1 MTSQIASGP
10 KIQPM
15 NPVFDT
21 IHNHRSIRRY
31 KTDPIPRATVE
42 AIVAAGQRAST
53 SSNLQT
59 YAAVAV
65 TAQATRD
72 ALAHLCGDQAHIAQ
86 APVFIAWCADLS
98 KLDRACQL
106 RGLPHS
112 HEYLESFLV
121 SAVDAALAM
130 QNAALAAE
138 SLGLGMCYIGG
149 IRNRPAEVID
159 LLKLPRLMMPISGMT
174 LGVPDADPASRPRL
188 PIGAVLHWEGYDRAS
203 EDEHLRAYDAAMAA
217 TGAYDNRQIPVPGKP
232 DQLEDYGWLEHAARR
247 VTQPLRTGLSAVA
260 RGQGFELR

>member
-1 MTSQIASGP
+1 
-10 KIQPM
+10 M

-21 IHNHRSIRRY
+21 IHAHRSIRRY
-31 KTDPIPRATVE
+31 APDPVPRETIE
-42 AIVAAGQRAST
+42 AIVAASQRAST

-65 TAQATRD
+65 TAQATRER
-72 ALAHLCGDQAHIAQ
+72 LAHLCGDQAHIAQ

-106 RGLPHS
+106 RALPHS
-112 HEYLESFLV
+112 HDYLESFLV
-121 SAVDAALAM
+121 AAVDAALAM

-149 IRNRPAEVID
+149 IRNRPAEVIE

-174 LGVPDADPASRPRL
+174 LGVPDADPPARPRL
-188 PIGAVLHWEGYDRAS
+188 PSGAILHWEAYDRAH
-203 EDEHLRAYDAAMAA
+203 EDAHLRAYDAAMAA
-217 TGAYDNRQIPVPGKP
+217 TGAYDKRQIPVPGKP
-232 DQLEDYGWLEHAARR
+232 DELEDYGWLEHAARR
-247 VTQPLRTGLSAVA
+247 VTQPLRKTLSAVVNA
-260 RGQGFELR
+260 QGFDLK